1 MLGMINRIQ
10 VHKLNLKN
18 KCLLSIADNVQT
30 LAKLTALN
38 NVLLFGLPG
47 SFYDSNLNTKVAQFV
62 IR

>member
-10 VHKLNLKN
+10 VLKLNLKN
-18 KCLLSIADNVQT
+18 ECLLSITDNVHT

-47 SFYDSNLNTKVAQFV
+47 NFYDSN
-62 IR
+62 